1 MEFQSINYTA
11 NPEKDAF
18 FSHYLKFWCGNKK
31 RLKIAEIDV
40 SRWQKKF
47 FLIKPLD
54 KVLSN
59 PS

>member
-18 FSHYLKFWCGNKK
+18 LSHYLKFWYGNKK

-47 FLIKPLD
+47 FPNKTA
-54 KVLSN
+54 
-59 PS
+59 